1 MKRYFLQAFK
11 PALALSGALFFLV
24 LFVLTGAYLTVA
36 SPVQPSL
43 DHDIKIQELQEK
55 IFPRLMTVMTDT
67 AWKKEV
73 FSTPDIVTLSHERR
87 QRLSDNSNCTPH
99 PFCIVHLW
107 EITSHEREVFGT
119 VLHRLSQHYRRQYDE
134 IQWNRDADAIN
145 YIFSVYGEGH
155 APHYPKID
163 SASID
168 VTAEYFSNLI
178 SGMQANILKNLLQ
191 SSNQIDPFFKDAIA
205 NSIFLLDGNDRM
217 DAIRFSGLWNNW
229 NAPAL
234 NFARHLSWKS
244 YPYTAII
251 VPGEGP
257 EDPRTQLSALGKFRL
272 KLAVESFNQRLAP
285 FIIVS
290 GGAVHPAHTDFV
302 EAAQMRHFLIER
314 FHIPERSI
322 VTEPYARHTTTNLRN
337 ASRDLQI
344 LGSPKNRPALIVT
357 DQGQSAYIS
366 SPIFF
371 SRNMTELRCEPG
383 IVGQRITQFLT
394 IFIPNED
401 CNKVDPWDPLDP

>member
-1 MKRYFLQAFK
+1 MSEK
-11 PALALSGALFFLV
+11 FLV
-24 LFVLTGAYLTVA
+24 
-36 SPVQPSL
+36 
-43 DHDIKIQELQEK
+43 
-55 IFPRLMTVMTDT
+55 
-67 AWKKEV
+67 
-73 FSTPDIVTLSHERR
+73 
-87 QRLSDNSNCTPH
+87 
-99 PFCIVHLW
+99 PFCTDSLS
-107 EITSHEREVFGT
+107 TTGDNMTKFNGT
-119 VLHRLSQHYRRQYDE
+119 ETRMPL
-134 IQWNRDADAIN
+134 IIF
-145 YIFSVYGEGH
+145 FSVYGEGH

-178 SGMQANILKNLLQ
+178 SGMQANILKNSLQ

-344 LGSPKNRPALIVT
+344 LGAPKNRPALIVT